1 MKRSVELLAPGGDVN
16 AVKAAIL
23 AGADAVY
30 CGLAQFNARNRA
42 RNLTREELI
51 GVINL
56 AHYHDCKIYL
66 TLNIVLLETEIP
78 TVVSLLNELVNID
91 LDGIIVQDL
100 GLLYLLSKYFK
111 TLDVHASTQM
121 TTHNRGQLE
130 FLAHNSVKRVN
141 LSRELNLNEIK
152 ELCNPGNEMQVE
164 TEVFVHGSYCIAF
177 SGLCYMSS
185 VLDGKS
191 GNRGR
196 CSQPCR
202 NEYRVTPKGIK
213 YPLNLKDNS
222 ACFNLPELIAAG
234 VNSLKIE
241 GRIKGYDY
249 VYRIV
254 KTWRRHLDNYFE
266 NRSTDE
272 NIDDL
277 YSVFNRDFSNG
288 YLTGKISQE
297 MFIDN
302 PRDHS
307 IEYQLKTKPGK
318 TAARIIGER
327 QKQQQEVHQ
336 KISAMEIGR
345 IPLKIHVFGNAG
357 EAMTMMIKSADR
369 EIRVQTR
376 SKLQPAANKKSVINK
391 SVISKKLKM
400 INNTNYQVDFINTEN
415 LKGGLFLPFRE
426 LAELRNKII
435 TEFIKSEGLIK
446 PVRLPVSQNPDFS
459 HNKPELSILISDSK
473 DIQLCRQAG
482 TDLFFELPN
491 HLGRMEEYIEVFR
504 RESRLIPWFPA
515 ILIGENYTKAVN
527 FLDEVMPKRIITNNT
542 GIANAA
548 RQRHIPWIAGPQL
561 NLTNSYGLRCLQE
574 RLGCSGGFISNE
586 LNKYQINS
594 INYPENF
601 SLYFS
606 LFHPIL
612 MMQTRQCILQ
622 QIFECRKETVDTACL
637 SQCQKS
643 ATITDLDNR
652 EFYIH
657 KRAGCFTSV
666 YNDQNYLNT
675 EALQDLPGKFSG
687 VMLDLRNIQTSTTI
701 NIGKLAVIDL
711 FDSLIK
717 GDKEAEIKLREII
730 RNTTNQQFNA
740 GI

>member
-1 MKRSVELLAPGGDVN
+1 MELLAPGGDVN

-23 AGADAVY
+23 TGADAVY

-42 RNLTREELI
+42 RNLTFEELI

-56 AHYHDCKIYL
+56 AHDHDCKIYL

-78 TVVSLLNELVNID
+78 TVIALLNKLVNID
-91 LDGIIVQDL
+91 LNGIIIQDL

-130 FLAHNSVKRVN
+130 FLARNSVKQVN
-141 LSRELNLNEIK
+141 LSRELNLNEIN
-152 ELCNPGNEMQVE
+152 ELCKFGNEKQVE
-164 TEVFVHGSYCIAF
+164 TEVFAHGSYCIGF

-222 ACFNLPELIAAG
+222 AYLNLPELIAAG
-234 VNSLKIE
+234 IDSLKIE

-249 VYRIV
+249 VHRIV
-254 KTWRRHLDNYFE
+254 RTWRRHLDNYFE
-266 NRSTDE
+266 NRSMDE

-288 YLTGKISQE
+288 YLTGKISRE

-302 PRDHS
+302 PRDFS
-307 IEYQLKTKPGK
+307 LDYQLKSQPGQ
-318 TAARIIGER
+318 TVNRIIEER
-327 QKQQQEVHQ
+327 EKRQQKLHQ
-336 KISAMEIGR
+336 KISAIEIGK
-345 IPLKIHVFGNAG
+345 IPLTIEIQGRAG
-357 EAMTMMIKSADR
+357 QFMIMMVKSPDKEIK
-369 EIRVQTR
+369 VQSR
-376 SKLQPAANKKSVINK
+376 SKLQPAVNKKSVINK
-391 SVISKKLKM
+391 SAIGKKLRN
-400 INNTNYQVDFINTEN
+400 INNTNYQIDFINTEN
-415 LKGGLFLPFRE
+415 LQEGLFLPFRE
-426 LAELRNKII
+426 LTELRNEII
-435 TEFIKSEGLIK
+435 SEFIKSDGLTE
-446 PVRLPVSQNPDFS
+446 PVRLSELPNSDFS
-459 HNKPELSILISDSK
+459 QRAPGLSILISDFK
-473 DIQLCRQAG
+473 DIQLCRQASAG
-482 TDLFFELPN
+482 IFFELPN
-491 HLGRMEEYIEVFR
+491 YLEGMEQYIEVFR

-515 ILIGENYTKAVN
+515 ILIGENYTRAVD
-527 FLDEVMPKRIITNNT
+527 FLDEVMPKMIVTNNT

-548 RQRHIPWIAGPQL
+548 RKRNIPWIAGPQL
-561 NLTNSYGLRCLQE
+561 NLTNSYSLRCLQE

-594 INYPENF
+594 INCPKNF

-606 LFHPIL
+606 IFHPIL
-612 MMQTRQCILQ
+612 MMQTRQCLLQ
-622 QIFECRKETVDTACL
+622 QIIEYQKVTVDTACL
-637 SQCQKS
+637 FQCQKS
-643 ATITDLDNR
+643 ATITNLNNR
-652 EFYIH
+652 KFYIH

-675 EALQDLPGKFSG
+675 EVLRDLPGKFSG
-687 VMLDLRNIQTSTTI
+687 VMIDLRNIQTNTTI
-701 NIGKLAVIDL
+701 NTDKTAAIDL
-711 FDSLIK
+711 FASFVK
-717 GDKEAEIKLREII
+717 GNKEYEIKLRKII
-730 RNTTNQQFNA
+730 KNTTKQQFNT